1 MCMSGDEVSL
11 QILSYRSEK
20 KISKTFHHHHHPPQ
34 SRPNMVPN
42 QLLLPKT
49 VNNQRVKISICRT
62 KMPAK
67 EKGSQVI

>member
-11 QILSYRSEK
+11 QIVSYRSEK
-20 KISKTFHHHHHPPQ
+20 ISKTFRPPPN
-34 SRPNMVPN
+34 RPNMVPN